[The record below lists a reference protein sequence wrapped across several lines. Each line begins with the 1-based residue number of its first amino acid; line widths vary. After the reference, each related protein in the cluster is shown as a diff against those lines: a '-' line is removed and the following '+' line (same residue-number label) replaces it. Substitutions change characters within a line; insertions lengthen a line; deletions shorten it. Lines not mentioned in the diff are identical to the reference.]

1 VAGEECAFDE
11 AQLRCERSWETTGR
25 VAAEFFIALST
36 KADKPLWYTLVGME
50 GQLKVRVG
58 DGYHVGLAPVLC
70 HIIPNSPDGLG
81 QRSRL

>member
-1 VAGEECAFDE
+1 
-11 AQLRCERSWETTGR
+11 

-50 GQLKVRVG
+50 GQLKMRVG

-81 QRSRL
+81 